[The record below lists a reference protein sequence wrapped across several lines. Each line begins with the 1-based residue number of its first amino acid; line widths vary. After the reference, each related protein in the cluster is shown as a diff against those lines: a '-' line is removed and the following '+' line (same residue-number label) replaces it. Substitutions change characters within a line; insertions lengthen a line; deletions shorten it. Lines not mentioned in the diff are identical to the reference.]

1 MAAHCLST
9 ARGLGGR
16 RVFILRIIN
25 TREIVEGFFTD
36 SQLTMSLRRIFRK
49 LRKGGLSKLKRL
61 LYEEILVLGDSHA
74 CIFRHKRIRHS
85 FPRFFFNVT
94 NVGGATAS
102 GLAKPNSRTK
112 AYQIFRDALKTTKA
126 KTVIVILGEV
136 DTGFVIWYR
145 AKKYDEA
152 VSVVTQAAIKTYTG
166 FLSEIKA
173 RSFRVICVST
183 PLPTIKD
190 GNDWGEI
197 ANARKEI
204 SATQAERTAL
214 TLAFNQQIEAFCQL
228 EGISFINLDKHSLGE
243 NGTVNPSLLNS
254 NPNNHHYEPQAYAA
268 LLVGPLKDV
277 VDLKSGSRS

>member
-1 MAAHCLST
+1 
-9 ARGLGGR
+9 
-16 RVFILRIIN
+16 
-25 TREIVEGFFTD
+25 
-36 SQLTMSLRRIFRK
+36 MSLRRIFRK
-49 LRKGGLSKLKRL
+49 LRKGGLLKLKRL

-74 CIFRHKRIRHS
+74 CIFRHKRIRRS
-85 FPRFFFNVT
+85 LPRFFFNVT

-102 GLAKPNSRTK
+102 GLANPNSRSQ

-126 KTVIVILGEV
+126 KIVIVMLGEV

-145 AKKYDEA
+145 AKKYNEA
-152 VSVVTQAAIKTYTG
+152 VSVVMQAAIKTYTG

-173 RSFRVICVST
+173 SSIQVICVST

-204 SATQAERTAL
+204 SATQVERTAL
-214 TLAFNQQIEAFCQL
+214 TLAFNQQIEVFCQL
-228 EGISFINLDKHSLGE
+228 EGISFINLDKRSLGE

-268 LLVGPLKDV
+268 LLVGPLRDV
-277 VDLKSGSRS
+277 AVSKSESGS

>member
-1 MAAHCLST
+1 
-9 ARGLGGR
+9 
-16 RVFILRIIN
+16 
-25 TREIVEGFFTD
+25 
-36 SQLTMSLRRIFRK
+36 MSFRRIFRK
-49 LRKGGLSKLKRL
+49 LRKGGRSLRKGGLLKLKRL

-74 CIFRHKRIRHS
+74 CIFQHKRIRRS
-85 FPRFFFNVT
+85 FPGFFFNVT

-102 GLAKPNSRTK
+102 GLANPNSRTQ
-112 AYQIFRDALKTTKA
+112 AYQIFREALKTTKA

-145 AKKYDEA
+145 AKKYNEA

-166 FLSEIKA
+166 FLLEIKA

-204 SATQAERTAL
+204 AATQVERTAL
-214 TLAFNQQIEAFCQL
+214 TLAFNQQIEVFCQL
-228 EGISFINLDKHSLGE
+228 EGISFINLDKRSLGE
-243 NGTVNPSLLNS
+243 NGTVNHSLLNK

-268 LLVGPLKDV
+268 LLVRPLQDV
-277 VDLKSGSRS
+277 ATSKSESGRTSRRLR